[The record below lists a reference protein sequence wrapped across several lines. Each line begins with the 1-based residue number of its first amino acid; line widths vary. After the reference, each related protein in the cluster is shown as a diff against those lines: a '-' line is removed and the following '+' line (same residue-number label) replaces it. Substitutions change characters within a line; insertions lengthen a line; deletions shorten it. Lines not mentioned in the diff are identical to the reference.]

1 VADHREPTS
10 APLSPLQKRPSVR
23 NPLTPAIGGKNRGR
37 LPRALSAPLLASL
50 ALRYRI
56 ISHNSARI
64 RAVYIR
70 TRQPRAPL
78 HQGLEREHRG
88 ELHPRAGLRCVW
100 EPGQHWHRTAHG
112 ATTSTPA
119 KRGQH
124 RHRTARIHVADYAR
138 PATLPQHHRHR
149 SRAITSAPAKRGQH
163 RHRTA
168 RIHVADYARPA
179 TLPQHHRH
187 RSRAIT
193 SAPAKRGQHRHRTAR
208 GRLRQTCRVG
218 PYRSRETYRG
228 LPRTSNRSEPGQ
240 GDRGL
245 KIYRSAGV

>member
-1 VADHREPTS
+1 MTGSVIGASAPSAPLPGVEFGAAGGQYRAPWSRSVFRDYPPRYRAAKSGQLAGNRHPLRWSGGFSGKYPPRNRAANSGSQGRALS

-88 ELHPRAGLRCVW
+88 ELHPRAGLHCVQ
-100 EPGQHWHRTAHG
+100 EPGQRW
-112 ATTSTPA
+112 
-119 KRGQH
+119 
-124 RHRTARIHVADYAR
+124 
-138 PATLPQHHRHR
+138 HR
-149 SRAITSAPAKRGQH
+149 SRGNYVRSGEVWPTSAP
-163 RHRTA
+163 
-168 RIHVADYARPA
+168 
-179 TLPQHHRH
+179 
-187 RSRAIT
+187 
-193 SAPAKRGQHRHRTAR
+193 
-208 GRLRQTCRVG
+208 
-218 PYRSRETYRG
+218 YRSHSRG
-228 LPRTSNRSEPGQ
+228 
-240 GDRGL
+240 
-245 KIYRSAGV
+245 